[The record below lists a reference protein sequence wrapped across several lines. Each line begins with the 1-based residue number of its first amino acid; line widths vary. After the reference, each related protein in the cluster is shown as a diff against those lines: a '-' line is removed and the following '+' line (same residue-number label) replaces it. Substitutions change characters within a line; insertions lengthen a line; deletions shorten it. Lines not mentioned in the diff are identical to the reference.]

1 MPQYTPPLRDMQ
13 FVLHEMLNVEAELAK
28 LPQHEDI
35 DAETIDAVLEEGGKF
50 CSEILQPLNA
60 VGDREGCKLDAD
72 GNVTTPTG
80 FKDAYKQYV
89 EAGWPSLAADVDYGG
104 QGLPHLLSSA
114 FMEMMNSSNQAWGM
128 YPGLSHGAYTAL
140 LAFGTDAQK
149 DLYLPKLVSGEWTGT
164 MCLTEPHCGTDL
176 GILKTK
182 AEEQPDGSY
191 AVSGTKIFISAGE
204 HDMADNIVHLVLARL
219 PDAPEGTKGISLFVV
234 PKFVPDADGNP
245 GERNGVKCG
254 SLEHKMGIHGNA
266 TAVLNFDAARG
277 WLVGEP
283 NKGLKAMFVMMNG
296 ARLGVGMQSLGLAE
310 FAYQNSLAYAKDRIQ
325 GRSLTG
331 PKNPGKPADAIIVHP
346 DVRRM
351 LMTQKAYVEAARA
364 FTYWAGLAID
374 LSHKHPDES
383 VRKDN
388 DDLVSLLTPVIKGF
402 ITDNGYESTTLA
414 MQVLGGHGYIT
425 EWGLEQCVRDARI
438 NMIYEGTNT
447 IQALDLLG
455 RKVLGDMGAKL
466 MKFGKVIQELIMR
479 QSEYEGMKEFTD
491 PLGKL
496 AVQVQTLTAEIGQK
510 AMKNPDEA
518 GAAAVPYLRI
528 IGHLVFSFSWCF
540 SASVAMRK
548 LDSANDADKAFYQAK
563 LTTARFY
570 FAKLYPETEML
581 INQVKAGAAPLME
594 LDEALF

>member
-28 LPQHEDI
+28 LPEHEDI
-35 DAETIDAVLEEGGKF
+35 DAETVDAVLEEGGKF
-50 CSEILQPLNA
+50 CADILQPLNA

-89 EAGWPSLAADVDYGG
+89 EAGWPSLAADVNYGG

-114 FMEMMNSSNQAWGM
+114 FMEMINSSNQAWGM

-140 LAFGTDAQK
+140 LAFGTDALK

-182 AEEQPDGSY
+182 ADDNGDGSY
-191 AVSGTKIFISAGE
+191 AIYGTKIFISAGE

-234 PKFVPDADGNP
+234 PKFIPDADGNP

-266 TAVLNFDAARG
+266 TAVLNFDGAQG
-277 WLVGEP
+277 WLVGAP

-331 PKNPGKPADAIIVHP
+331 PKNPGKPADPIIVHP

-351 LMTQKAYVEAARA
+351 LLTQKAYVEAARA
-364 FTYWAGLAID
+364 FTY
-374 LSHKHPDES
+374 
-383 VRKDN
+383 
-388 DDLVSLLTPVIKGF
+388 
-402 ITDNGYESTTLA
+402 
-414 MQVLGGHGYIT
+414 
-425 EWGLEQCVRDARI
+425 
-438 NMIYEGTNT
+438 
-447 IQALDLLG
+447 
-455 RKVLGDMGAKL
+455 
-466 MKFGKVIQELIMR
+466 
-479 QSEYEGMKEFTD
+479 
-491 PLGKL
+491 
-496 AVQVQTLTAEIGQK
+496 
-510 AMKNPDEA
+510 
-518 GAAAVPYLRI
+518 
-528 IGHLVFSFSWCF
+528 
-540 SASVAMRK
+540 
-548 LDSANDADKAFYQAK
+548 
-563 LTTARFY
+563 
-570 FAKLYPETEML
+570 
-581 INQVKAGAAPLME
+581 
-594 LDEALF
+594 